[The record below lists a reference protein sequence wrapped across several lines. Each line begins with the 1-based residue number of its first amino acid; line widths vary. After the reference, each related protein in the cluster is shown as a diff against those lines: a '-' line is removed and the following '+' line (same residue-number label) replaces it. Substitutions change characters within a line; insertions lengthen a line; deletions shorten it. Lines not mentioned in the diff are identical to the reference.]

1 MPCPWRPNPCPWFH
15 PMRFSMVCP
24 KSCSVSQSCCTM
36 SSDGVVL
43 PGGGGRSAGG
53 TKHCCTATEF
63 RGQSRIGE
71 FGGASVIGVGDA
83 TESMYCCC
91 CPSVSVHTS
100 YWFHISVPAVRVLR
114 AAVPRCH
121 CAGRPVSVRGLRC
134 RSRLGGDLVFSLG
147 IIRTCTVTERSCA
160 FRRSDSFVSMVP
172 RGVAVAPEAS
182 CVCWLANPLLS

>member
-1 MPCPWRPNPCPWFH
+1 
-15 PMRFSMVCP
+15 
-24 KSCSVSQSCCTM
+24 M

-91 CPSVSVHTS
+91 
-100 YWFHISVPAVRVLR
+100 
-114 AAVPRCH
+114 
-121 CAGRPVSVRGLRC
+121 
-134 RSRLGGDLVFSLG
+134 
-147 IIRTCTVTERSCA
+147 
-160 FRRSDSFVSMVP
+160 
-172 RGVAVAPEAS
+172 
-182 CVCWLANPLLS
+182 